1 MELILIVS
9 IISIILGVIVAVL
22 IALYKKQQQDIQNF
36 SNERELIYK
45 KHEED
50 FQNFSNEQELK
61 RKQSLQLGVNTTSG
75 KYHELLGDFALLSE
89 YDQIITLSTSSKNP
103 SLDLI
108 GVNEDSVDFI
118 EIKKIKPNGEQNDL
132 TKHENKFRRLI
143 EEKKVA
149 YKVFDVDLP
158 DNFTIEERKLKALK
172 DKPKK
177 A

>member
-22 IALYKKQQQDIQNF
+22 IGLYKKQQQNILNLESQLKQ
-36 SNERELIYK
+36 RQQK
-45 KHEED
+45 A
-50 FQNFSNEQELK
+50 FQMGTNA
-61 RKQSLQLGVNTTSG
+61 TTG
-75 KYHELLGDFALLSE
+75 NYHQILGDFAFLSK
-89 YDQIITLSTSSKNP
+89 YDQLITLSTTSKQP

-108 GVNEDSVDFI
+108 GVNEESLDFI
-118 EIKKIKPNGEQNDL
+118 EIKKVSPKGKQIQTSDGED
-132 TKHENKFRRLI
+132 HVRRLI
-143 EEKKVA
+143 EEKKVT